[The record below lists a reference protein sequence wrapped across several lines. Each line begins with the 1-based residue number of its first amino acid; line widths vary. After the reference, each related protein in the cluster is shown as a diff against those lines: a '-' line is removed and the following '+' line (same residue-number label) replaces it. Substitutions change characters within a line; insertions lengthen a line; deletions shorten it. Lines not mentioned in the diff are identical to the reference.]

1 MPTITFLFTDIE
13 GSTSLLGRVGQ
24 DVYARVL
31 AVHHALI
38 RSALAA
44 HDGAELTVMGDGF
57 FAAFSSSRECV
68 TAVLEMQQAIEAHDW
83 PAGEHIRVRMGVHTG
98 EAEQTIVGPVG
109 LDIHRAARIAAV
121 AHGGQVLLSETAATL
136 VRDWLPEGT
145 ALTDLGVHR
154 LKDLGRPERLFQL
167 AGRGMQASFPPLRSL
182 GNPTMPNNLPTE
194 LSKFIGR
201 EVELTKVRSLVESS
215 RLVTLTGAGGSGKT
229 RLALQAGA
237 ELLDSTGDGVWLVEL
252 AAVADP
258 DAVPASIASV
268 LRVAPQPGR
277 PVLDT
282 LADALAPQRPLIVLD
297 NCEHLIGACAETADA
312 ILRRCPRVRL
322 LVTSR
327 EALGIAG
334 ETLYQVPSMSL
345 PAEDNSSSGF
355 APGEPSDAV
364 ALFVDRARKQG
375 VSLTVDDHA
384 GPLIA
389 SICRRLDGMP
399 LAIELAAARLR
410 VLSLADLRD
419 RLDHRFRLLTGGSRA
434 ALPRQQT
441 LLATVGWSYS
451 LLTEAEQLLLRRL
464 AVFPESFDLA
474 AAESVCAFG
483 AIGRLDV
490 LDLVGSLV
498 NKSLVLTENTPDTL
512 RYRLL
517 ETIRQFAMER
527 LMEAGTGE
535 AATVNAAHCA
545 HFLSVAEEAG
555 SHLTWPDQGRWYA
568 RLDADRANLLQA
580 ARYAASP
587 VGSTREALRFGGVLR
602 RYWMSRSADEAA
614 SLIRPVLAR
623 PDARSD
629 LRAWVDAA
637 ITALDV
643 WPGSDLQAGIRS
655 GPEVIELARQ
665 VGEPALLV
673 EALSWYCGM
682 FYFTGE
688 PEKGNPFG
696 AEAVELARQA
706 GDDVLLAS
714 SIMAYLM
721 CRDLTNP
728 EDGERLY
735 AEAVACT
742 QRSGDRQIACLLH
755 NNASVHAI
763 RAGDFAAARFHLQ
776 QAAQASAEIGEDSRS
791 VQVNMGWVLRH
802 DREFEAARATF
813 EAALRTSR
821 RIGDKT
827 GLAYCS
833 LGLACVAGDL
843 GDWHRGAEL
852 HGAAQTFIDRLSGL
866 LQDPEGQYQQESIDA
881 IRARLGAERF
891 DAAYAEGKALSF
903 DDAIALA
910 LGPVVQAAA

>member
-1 MPTITFLFTDIE
+1 MPTTTFLFTDIE

-24 DVYARVL
+24 DLYARVL
-31 AVHHALI
+31 TLHHALI

-57 FAAFSSSRECV
+57 FAAFSSPRECV

-109 LDIHRAARIAAV
+109 LDVHRAARIAAV

-136 VRDWLPEGT
+136 VRGWLPDGT

-182 GNPTMPNNLPTE
+182 GNPTMPNNLPAE

-201 EVELTKVRSLVESS
+201 EVELKEVRSLVESS

-237 ELLDSTGDGVWLVEL
+237 ELLDGTGDGVWLVEL

-258 DAVPASIASV
+258 GAVPASIASV
-268 LRVAPQPGR
+268 LRVAPQPGW

-282 LADALAPQRPLIVLD
+282 LADALVPQRPLIVLD
-297 NCEHLIGACAETADA
+297 NCEHLIGACAATADA
-312 ILRRCPRVRL
+312 ILRRCPRVHL

-327 EALGIAG
+327 EPLGIAG
-334 ETLYQVPSMSL
+334 ETIYQVPSMSL
-345 PAEDNSSSGF
+345 PAEDNPSSGF
-355 APGEPSDAV
+355 APGEPRDAV
-364 ALFVDRARKQG
+364 ALFVDRVRKQG
-375 VSLTVDDHA
+375 VSLTVDDRT

-464 AVFPESFDLA
+464 AAFPESFDLA

-483 AIGRLDV
+483 AIDRLDV

-498 NKSLVLTENTPDTL
+498 NKSLVLTEHSPDAL

-527 LMEAGTGE
+527 LMEAGTDE
-535 AATVNAAHCA
+535 AATVSAAHCA
-545 HFLSVAEEAG
+545 HFLAVAEEAG
-555 SHLTWPDQGRWYA
+555 TYLTGPEQGRWYA
-568 RLDADRANLLQA
+568 RLDADRANLLHA
-580 ARYAASP
+580 AHYAASP
-587 VGSTREALRFGGVLR
+587 GGSTRQALRFGGVLR
-602 RYWMSRSADEAA
+602 SYWLSRSADEAA
-614 SLIRPVLAR
+614 SIVRPVLAR

-655 GPEVIELARQ
+655 GPQVIELARQ
-665 VGEPALLV
+665 VGEPALLI

-696 AEAVELARQA
+696 AEAVELARQT
-706 GDDVLLAS
+706 GDDVHLAS

-735 AEAVACT
+735 AEAFACT
-742 QRSGDRQIACLLH
+742 QQSGDRQTAYLLH
-755 NNASVHAI
+755 NNASVRAI
-763 RAGDFAAARFHLQ
+763 RAGNFAAARFHLQ
-776 QAAQASAEIGEDSRS
+776 QAAQASAEIGEHSHS
-791 VQVNMGWVLRH
+791 VPVNVGWVLRH

-852 HGAAQTFIDRLSGL
+852 LGAAQGFIDRLGGP
-866 LQDPEGQYQQESIDA
+866 LQDPEGQYRQESIDT
-881 IRARLGAERF
+881 IRTRLGAERF